1 MYKKIKSAF
10 SKSSLS
16 EKIELVRLPFHQ
28 HTHILCLTHRHT
40 YKNKL
45 VMSGYFIKAS
55 LHPSL
60 NDRKLLFAE
69 FVNAAFPPR
78 SPFVSHASTEYCR
91 NLQILNDKCVEVCL
105 VLNHSFLRLATRY
118 SNSQSWTGIFILGR
132 SYYFS
137 SKTVLDY
144 DLLLLGNVPRGFF
157 LSKSLFFLPY
167 VIDVAILNGEHE
179 QNNECIPLLQ
189 LLCSLLNLSFY

>member
-1 MYKKIKSAF
+1 MSRDKHCPPSSEKEMSACRYYKHGSVSKGIYRKIKSAF
-10 SKSSLS
+10 SKSNLS

-28 HTHILCLTHRHT
+28 HTHILCLAHRHT

-91 NLQILNDKCVEVCL
+91 NLQILNDKCVEVYP
-105 VLNHSFLRLATRY
+105 VLNHSFVRLTTRY
-118 SNSQSWTGIFILGR
+118 SNSQHWTGIFIL
-132 SYYFS
+132 S
-137 SKTVLDY
+137 S
-144 DLLLLGNVPRGFF
+144 
-157 LSKSLFFLPY
+157 S
-167 VIDVAILNGEHE
+167 
-179 QNNECIPLLQ
+179 
-189 LLCSLLNLSFY
+189 